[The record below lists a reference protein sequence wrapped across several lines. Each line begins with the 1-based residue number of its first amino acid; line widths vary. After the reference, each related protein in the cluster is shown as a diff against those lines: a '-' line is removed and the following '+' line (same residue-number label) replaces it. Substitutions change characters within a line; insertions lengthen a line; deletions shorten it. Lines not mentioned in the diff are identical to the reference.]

1 MVSANCGLI
10 KSPAQITRR
19 PPHLQCNFKRLAPP
33 CNLPELPCAPFPK
46 ISKYGYFLQMFDFTP
61 QPLRCAAAKPYFPE
75 NGQTCGA
82 NISNFRRD
90 MAPPEQAGNA
100 VAHLAEKPEFREI
113 PYCIARFEGKIER
126 FRVKGLIPEYM
137 YTPERDNRQTAF
149 HAAVSRLSSKS
160 YFSPKTSDFLGRTI
174 SHNVSPQTDSP
185 KPQPLQTLIF

>member
-10 KSPAQITRR
+10 KSPAHCR
-19 PPHLQCNFKRLAPP
+19 PPRCNEILNGLHPLATSQ
-33 CNLPELPCAPFPK
+33 NIPCAPFPK

-100 VAHLAEKPEFREI
+100 VAHLAEKPEFRKI

-149 HAAVSRLSSKS
+149 HAAVSRFPVKS